1 MVQLFQHAQN
11 NDLTTKMTLS
21 IIQIENMH
29 AIKNQAKLYN
39 HSVTNFSNNLIGI
52 LFSINCR
59 NTKPL
64 T

>member
-39 HSVTNFSNNLIGI
+39 HSV
-52 LFSINCR
+52 
-59 NTKPL
+59 
-64 T
+64 